1 MHPRSDMGRES
12 AGLTVQKSEITGVT
26 LKVGTS
32 DTRIVC
38 EPFFF
43 SSLESW
49 IEVFTFA
56 FLPFPSSLLL

>member
-1 MHPRSDMGRES
+1 MKQRDGEGTGRRGLVHPRSDMGRES
-12 AGLTVQKSEITGVT
+12 AGLTVQKSEITGVS

-43 SSLESW
+43 
-49 IEVFTFA
+49 
-56 FLPFPSSLLL
+56 LLSRVMD